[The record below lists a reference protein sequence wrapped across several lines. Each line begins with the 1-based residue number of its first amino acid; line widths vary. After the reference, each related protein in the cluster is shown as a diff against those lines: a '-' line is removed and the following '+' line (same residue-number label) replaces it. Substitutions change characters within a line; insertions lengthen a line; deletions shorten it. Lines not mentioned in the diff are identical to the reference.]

1 MATDED
7 LKLTDLLRYY
17 ERDTQAALDLLYRR
31 LRSLVDLTNTTKAL
45 EKAKAKGKDV
55 ATVRPCIIS

>member
-31 LRSLVDLTNTTKAL
+31 LRSLVDLTNTTRAL
-45 EKAKAKGKDV
+45 DKAKAKGKDV
-55 ATVRPCIIS
+55 ATVRPYIIS